1 MLMVMA
7 FVFADMNETIGFTAW
22 CIESAT
28 HVMTPA
34 TAPMIIFLVLACTEF
49 ITGTNWGMYDI
60 ALPIIIPLAMNI
72 GVSMPLVVGACIS
85 AGVFGSHIC
94 FYSDATV
101 LTSAA
106 SGGYDVILGDCIWP
120 AQFARA
126 GLVLD
131 VTDRVSALDLDDIY
145 QGALDATRYEGKYYG
160 MPWLNDVK
168 YMFVNMELLKQA
180 GIEEAPTT
188 WDQLIEDA
196 KACKEQ
202 GICEYPIVGCYAQAE
217 CLICDYTCIAG
228 SFGGAFVDEN
238 NQPTLDSAENIA
250 ALDFM
255 AQTLKDGLCN
265 PKSLEMIEDD
275 VLSTFASGSAVFA
288 INWTYQ
294 YASMNDEA
302 QSSVVGQGIITPI
315 PGTDKAQSATV
326 NGGMPL
332 MITSGCKHPDE
343 AWEYMLFLASREM
356 QARYCANALPIWK
369 SLYTDPQVIETAG
382 AEVVAASQIQFDYIV
397 NRPMVPYYNELST
410 AMQSEIQLVLLG
422 QKTAQ
427 EALTGLQATALELAD
442 R

>member
-1 MLMVMA
+1 MKRILAFAIVLVLMLTVCSVS
-7 FVFADMNETIGFTAW
+7 VFADGVTLNALFMKQAGYSEEDVTAMTQAFT
-22 CIESAT
+22 ESTGIQVNPTFVAYEEL
-28 HVMTPA
+28 
-34 TAPMIIFLVLACTEF
+34 APKI
-49 ITGTNWGMYDI
+49 
-60 ALPIIIPLAMNI
+60 
-72 GVSMPLVVGACIS
+72 
-85 AGVFGSHIC
+85 
-94 FYSDATV
+94 

-120 AQFARA
+120 AQFAKA
-126 GLVLD
+126 GLVLN
-131 VTDRVSALDLDDIY
+131 VTDRLSELDLDDIY
-145 QGALDATRYEGKYYG
+145 QGALDATKYEGQYYG

-180 GIEEAPTT
+180 GVDAAPAT
-188 WDQLIEDA
+188 WDELIADA
-196 KACKEQ
+196 KLCKDQ

-217 CLICDYTCIAG
+217 CLVCDYTCIAG

-238 NQPTLDSAENIA
+238 NNPTLNSPENVA

-275 VLSTFASGSAVFA
+275 VLSTFAAGNAVFA

-294 YASMNDEA
+294 YASMNDEST
-302 QSSVVGQGIITPI
+302 SSVVGQGAITPI

-332 MITSGCKHPDE
+332 MITAGCKNPDE
-343 AWEYMLFLASREM
+343 AWDYMLFLASKEM
-356 QARYCANALPIWK
+356 QAKYCANALPIWK

-382 AEVVAASQIQFDYIV
+382 EAVVEASQIQFDYIV
-397 NRPMVPYYNELST
+397 NRPMVPYYSELST
-410 AMQSEIQLVLLG
+410 SMQTELQLVPLG

-427 EALTGLQATALELAD
+427 EALAGLQTLALDLANQ
-442 R
+442 

>member
-1 MLMVMA
+1 MKRILAFAIVLVLMLTVCSVS
-7 FVFADMNETIGFTAW
+7 VFADGVTLNALFMKQAGYSEEDVTAMTQAFT
-22 CIESAT
+22 ESTGIQVNPTFVAYEEL
-28 HVMTPA
+28 
-34 TAPMIIFLVLACTEF
+34 APKI
-49 ITGTNWGMYDI
+49 
-60 ALPIIIPLAMNI
+60 
-72 GVSMPLVVGACIS
+72 
-85 AGVFGSHIC
+85 
-94 FYSDATV
+94 

-120 AQFARA
+120 AQFANA

-131 VTDRVSALDLDDIY
+131 VTDRLSELDLDDIY
-145 QGALDATRYEGKYYG
+145 QGALDATKYEGQYYG

-180 GIEEAPTT
+180 GVDAAPAT
-188 WDQLIEDA
+188 WDELIADA
-196 KACKEQ
+196 KLCKDQ

-217 CLICDYTCIAG
+217 CLVCDYTCIAG

-238 NQPTLDSAENIA
+238 NNPTLNSPENVA

-275 VLSTFASGSAVFA
+275 VLSTFASGNAVFA

-294 YASMNDEA
+294 YASMNDEST
-302 QSSVVGQGIITPI
+302 SSVVGQGAITPI

-332 MITSGCKHPDE
+332 MITAGCKNPDE
-343 AWEYMLFLASREM
+343 AWDYMLFLASKEM
-356 QARYCANALPIWK
+356 QAKYCANALPIWK

-382 AEVVAASQIQFDYIV
+382 EAVVEASQIQFDYIV
-397 NRPMVPYYNELST
+397 NRPMVPYYSELST
-410 AMQSEIQLVLLG
+410 SMQTELQLVLLG

-427 EALTGLQATALELAD
+427 EALDGLQTLALDLANQ
-442 R
+442 

>member
-1 MLMVMA
+1 MKRILAFAIVLVLMLTVCSVS
-7 FVFADMNETIGFTAW
+7 VFADGVTLNALFMKQAGYSEEDVTAMTQAFT
-22 CIESAT
+22 ESTGIQVNPTFVAYEEL
-28 HVMTPA
+28 
-34 TAPMIIFLVLACTEF
+34 APKI
-49 ITGTNWGMYDI
+49 
-60 ALPIIIPLAMNI
+60 
-72 GVSMPLVVGACIS
+72 
-85 AGVFGSHIC
+85 
-94 FYSDATV
+94 

-120 AQFARA
+120 AQFAKA
-126 GLVLD
+126 GLVLN
-131 VTDRVSALDLDDIY
+131 VTDRLSKLDLDDIY
-145 QGALDATRYEGKYYG
+145 QGALDATKYEGQYYG

-180 GIEEAPTT
+180 GVDAAPAT
-188 WDQLIEDA
+188 WDELIADA
-196 KACKEQ
+196 KLCKDQ

-217 CLICDYTCIAG
+217 CLVCDYTCIAG

-238 NQPTLDSAENIA
+238 NNPTLNSPENVA

-275 VLSTFASGSAVFA
+275 VLSTFAAGNAVFA

-294 YASMNDEA
+294 YASMNDEST
-302 QSSVVGQGIITPI
+302 SSVVGQGAITPI

-332 MITSGCKHPDE
+332 MITAGCKNPDE
-343 AWEYMLFLASREM
+343 AWDYMLFLASKEM
-356 QARYCANALPIWK
+356 QAKYCANALPIWK

-382 AEVVAASQIQFDYIV
+382 EAVVEASQIQFDYIV
-397 NRPMVPYYNELST
+397 NRPMVPYYSELST
-410 AMQSEIQLVLLG
+410 SMQTELQLVLLG

-427 EALTGLQATALELAD
+427 EALDGLQTLALDLANQ
-442 R
+442 

>member
-1 MLMVMA
+1 MKRVLAFVLVFMLLLSVCA
-7 FVFADMNETIGFTAW
+7 VSVFADGVTLNALFMKQAGYSEDDVVAMTQAFT
-22 CIESAT
+22 ESTGIQVNPTFVAYEEL
-28 HVMTPA
+28 
-34 TAPMIIFLVLACTEF
+34 APKI
-49 ITGTNWGMYDI
+49 
-60 ALPIIIPLAMNI
+60 
-72 GVSMPLVVGACIS
+72 
-85 AGVFGSHIC
+85 
-94 FYSDATV
+94 

-120 AQFARA
+120 AQFAKA
-126 GLVLD
+126 GIVLD
-131 VTDRVSALDLDDIY
+131 VTDRVNELDLDDIY
-145 QGALDATRYEGKYYG
+145 QGALDATKYEGKYYG

-180 GIEEAPTT
+180 GIEAAPTT
-188 WDQLIEDA
+188 WDELIADA

-228 SFGGAFVDEN
+228 SFGGSFVDEN
-238 NQPTLDSAENIA
+238 NNPTLNSAENVA

-275 VLSTFASGSAVFA
+275 VLSTFAAGNAVFA

-294 YASMNDEA
+294 YASMNDES
-302 QSSVVGQGIITPI
+302 QSTVVGQGVITPI

-332 MITSGCKHPDE
+332 MITAGCKNPDE
-343 AWEYMLFLASREM
+343 AWEYRLFLASKEM
-356 QARYCANALPIWK
+356 QAKYCANALPIWK

-382 AEVVAASQIQFDYIV
+382 ADVVAASQVQFDFIE

-410 AMQSEIQLVLLG
+410 SMQTEIQLVLLG

-427 EALTGLQATALELAD
+427 EALDGLQAIAMDLANS
-442 R
+442 

>member
-1 MLMVMA
+1 MKKTLSLILALVMLMA
-7 FVFADMNETIGFTAW
+7 FCSVAA
-22 CIESAT
+22 SAEDVT
-28 HVMTPA
+28 LNA
-34 TAPMIIFLVLACTEF
+34 IFMKQAGYSEEDVLAMTQAFTES
-49 ITGTNWGMYDI
+49 TGIKVNPTFVAYEE
-60 ALPIIIPLAMNI
+60 LAPKI
-72 GVSMPLVVGACIS
+72 
-85 AGVFGSHIC
+85 
-94 FYSDATV
+94 

-120 AQFARA
+120 AQFAKA

-168 YMFVNMELLKQA
+168 YMFVNMEILKQA
-180 GIEEAPTT
+180 GIEEAPAT

-196 KACKEQ
+196 KLCKEK
-202 GICEYPIVGCYAQAE
+202 GLCEYPIVGCYAQAE

-238 NQPTLDSAENIA
+238 NMPTLDREENIA

-275 VLSTFASGSAVFA
+275 VLSTFAVGNAVFA

-294 YASMNDEA
+294 YASMNDES
-302 QSSVVGQGIITPI
+302 QSTVVGQGAITPI
-315 PGTDKAQSATV
+315 PGTDKAESATV

-332 MITSGCKHPDE
+332 MITAGCKHPDE
-343 AWEYMLFLASREM
+343 AWQYMLFLASKEM
-356 QARYCANALPIWK
+356 QAKYCANALPIWK

-382 AEVVAASQIQFDYIV
+382 AEVVAASQLQFDYIE

-410 AMQSEIQLVLLG
+410 AMQIEIQLVLLG

-427 EALTGLQATALELAD
+427 EALSGLQAVALELAD

>member
-1 MLMVMA
+1 MNKALSLVLVLIMVMGLS
-7 FVFADMNETIGFTAW
+7 I
-22 CIESAT
+22 
-28 HVMTPA
+28 PA
-34 TAPMIIFLVLACTEF
+34 CAEGVTLNAIFMKQAGYSEDDVLAMTQAFTES
-49 ITGTNWGMYDI
+49 TGIQVNPTFVAYEE
-60 ALPIIIPLAMNI
+60 LAPKI
-72 GVSMPLVVGACIS
+72 
-85 AGVFGSHIC
+85 
-94 FYSDATV
+94 

-120 AQFARA
+120 AQFAKA

-145 QGALDATRYEGKYYG
+145 QGALDATKYEGKYYG

-168 YMFVNMELLKQA
+168 YMFVNMELLKQV
-180 GIEEAPTT
+180 GVEEAPTT

-196 KACKEQ
+196 KLCKEQ
-202 GICEYPIVGCYAQAE
+202 GVCEYPIVGCYAQAE

-228 SFGGAFVDEN
+228 AFGGAFVDEN
-238 NQPTLDSAENIA
+238 NQPTLDRAENIQ

-275 VLSTFASGSAVFA
+275 VLSTFAAGNAVFA

-302 QSSVVGQGIITPI
+302 QSSVVGQGAITPI

-332 MITSGCKHPDE
+332 MITAGCQHPDE
-343 AWEYMLFLASREM
+343 AWQYMLFLASKEM
-356 QARYCANALPIWK
+356 QAKYCANALPIWK

-382 AEVVAASQIQFDYIV
+382 AEVVAASQIQFDFIE

-410 AMQSEIQLVLLG
+410 AMQTEIQLVLLG
-422 QKTAQ
+422 QKTAE
-427 EALTGLQATALELAD
+427 EALTGLQSVALELAD

>member
-1 MLMVMA
+1 MKRVLAFVLVFMLLLSVCA
-7 FVFADMNETIGFTAW
+7 VSVFADGVTLNALFMKQAGYSEDDVVAMTQAFT
-22 CIESAT
+22 ESTGIQVNPTFVAYEEL
-28 HVMTPA
+28 
-34 TAPMIIFLVLACTEF
+34 APKI
-49 ITGTNWGMYDI
+49 
-60 ALPIIIPLAMNI
+60 
-72 GVSMPLVVGACIS
+72 
-85 AGVFGSHIC
+85 
-94 FYSDATV
+94 

-120 AQFARA
+120 AQFAKA
-126 GLVLD
+126 GIVLD
-131 VTDRVSALDLDDIY
+131 VTDRVNELDLDDIY
-145 QGALDATRYEGKYYG
+145 QGALDATKYEGKYYG

-180 GIEEAPTT
+180 GIEAAPTT
-188 WDQLIEDA
+188 WDELIADA

-202 GICEYPIVGCYAQAE
+202 GICEFPIVGCYAQAE

-228 SFGGAFVDEN
+228 SFGGSFVDEN
-238 NQPTLDSAENIA
+238 NNPTLNSAENVA

-275 VLSTFASGSAVFA
+275 VLSTFAAGNAVFA

-294 YASMNDEA
+294 YASMNDES
-302 QSSVVGQGIITPI
+302 QSAIVGQGAITPI

-332 MITSGCKHPDE
+332 MITAGCKNPDE
-343 AWEYMLFLASREM
+343 AWDYMLFLASKEM
-356 QARYCANALPIWK
+356 QAKYCANALPIWK
-369 SLYTDPQVIETAG
+369 SLYTDPSVIETAG
-382 AEVVAASQIQFDYIV
+382 ADVVAASQVQFDFIE

-410 AMQSEIQLVLLG
+410 SMQTEIQLVLLG

-427 EALTGLQATALELAD
+427 EALDGLQAIAMDLANS
-442 R
+442 

>member
-1 MLMVMA
+1 MNKALSLVLVLIMVMGLSIPA
-7 FVFADMNETIGFTAW
+7 FAEGVTLNA
-22 CIESAT
+22 
-28 HVMTPA
+28 
-34 TAPMIIFLVLACTEF
+34 IFMKQAGYSEDDVLAMTQAFTES
-49 ITGTNWGMYDI
+49 TGIQVNPTFVAYEE
-60 ALPIIIPLAMNI
+60 LAPKI
-72 GVSMPLVVGACIS
+72 
-85 AGVFGSHIC
+85 
-94 FYSDATV
+94 

-120 AQFARA
+120 AQFAKA

-145 QGALDATRYEGKYYG
+145 QGALDATKYEGKYYG
-160 MPWLNDVK
+160 MPLLNDVK
-168 YMFVNMELLKQA
+168 YMFVNLELLKQA
-180 GIEEAPTT
+180 GIEAAPTT
-188 WDQLIEDA
+188 WDELIADA

-202 GICEYPIVGCYAQAE
+202 GVCEFPIVGCYAQAE

-228 SFGGAFVDEN
+228 SFGGSFVDEN

-275 VLSTFASGSAVFA
+275 VLSTFAAGNAVFA

-302 QSSVVGQGIITPI
+302 QSSVVGQGAITPI

-332 MITSGCKHPDE
+332 MITAGCQHPDE
-343 AWEYMLFLASREM
+343 AWQYMLFLASKEM
-356 QARYCANALPIWK
+356 QAKYCANALPIWK

-382 AEVVAASQIQFDYIV
+382 AEVVAASQIQFDFIE

-410 AMQSEIQLVLLG
+410 AMQTEIQLVLLG
-422 QKTAQ
+422 QKTAE
-427 EALTGLQATALELAD
+427 EALTGLQSVALELAD

>member
-1 MLMVMA
+1 MKKTLCLILTLVMLSSLCA
-7 FVFADMNETIGFTAW
+7 FGALADDVTLNA
-22 CIESAT
+22 
-28 HVMTPA
+28 
-34 TAPMIIFLVLACTEF
+34 IFMKQAGYSEDDVLAMTQAFTEA
-49 ITGTNWGMYDI
+49 TGIQVNPTFVAYEE
-60 ALPIIIPLAMNI
+60 LAPKI
-72 GVSMPLVVGACIS
+72 
-85 AGVFGSHIC
+85 
-94 FYSDATV
+94 

-120 AQFARA
+120 AQFAKA

-180 GIEEAPTT
+180 GIEEAPAT

-196 KACKEQ
+196 KACKEK

-228 SFGGAFVDEN
+228 AFGGAFVDEN
-238 NQPTLDSAENIA
+238 NQPTLDKAENIE

-275 VLSTFASGSAVFA
+275 VLSTFAAGNAVFA

-294 YASMNDEA
+294 YASMNDES
-302 QSSVVGQGIITPI
+302 QSSVVGQGAITPI

-332 MITSGCKHPDE
+332 MITAGCKHPDE
-343 AWEYMLFLASREM
+343 AWEYMLFLASKEM

-382 AEVVAASQIQFDYIV
+382 AEVVAASQIQFDFIQ

-410 AMQSEIQLVLLG
+410 AMQTEIQLVLLG
-422 QKTAQ
+422 QKTAE
-427 EALTGLQATALELAD
+427 EALTGLQAVALELAD

>member
-1 MLMVMA
+1 MKKTLSLMLALVMLLA
-7 FVFADMNETIGFTAW
+7 LCSVAA
-22 CIESAT
+22 SAEDVT
-28 HVMTPA
+28 LNA
-34 TAPMIIFLVLACTEF
+34 IFMKQAGYSEDDVLAMTQAFTES
-49 ITGTNWGMYDI
+49 TGIKVNPTFVAYEE
-60 ALPIIIPLAMNI
+60 LAPKI
-72 GVSMPLVVGACIS
+72 
-85 AGVFGSHIC
+85 
-94 FYSDATV
+94 

-120 AQFARA
+120 AQFAKA

-168 YMFVNMELLKQA
+168 YMFVNMEILKQA
-180 GIEEAPTT
+180 GIEEAPKT

-196 KACKEQ
+196 KLCKEK
-202 GICEYPIVGCYAQAE
+202 GLCEYPIVACYAQAE

-238 NQPTLDSAENIA
+238 NMPTLDKEENIA

-275 VLSTFASGSAVFA
+275 VLSTFAAGNAVFA

-294 YASMNDEA
+294 YACMNDES
-302 QSSVVGQGIITPI
+302 QSTVVGQGAITPI
-315 PGTDKAQSATV
+315 PGTDKRESATV

-332 MITSGCKHPDE
+332 MITAGCKHPDE
-343 AWEYMLFLASREM
+343 AWQYMLFLASKEM
-356 QARYCANALPIWK
+356 QAKYCANALPIWK

-382 AEVVAASQIQFDYIV
+382 AEVVAASQTQFDFIE

-410 AMQSEIQLVLLG
+410 AMQTEIQLVLLG

-427 EALTGLQATALELAD
+427 EALTGLQAVALELAD

>member
-1 MLMVMA
+1 VKRVLAFVLVFMLLLSVCA
-7 FVFADMNETIGFTAW
+7 VSVFADGVTLNALFMKQAGYSEDDVVAMTQAFT
-22 CIESAT
+22 ESTGIQVNPTFVAYEEL
-28 HVMTPA
+28 
-34 TAPMIIFLVLACTEF
+34 APKI
-49 ITGTNWGMYDI
+49 
-60 ALPIIIPLAMNI
+60 
-72 GVSMPLVVGACIS
+72 
-85 AGVFGSHIC
+85 
-94 FYSDATV
+94 

-120 AQFARA
+120 AQFAKA
-126 GLVLD
+126 GIVLD
-131 VTDRVSALDLDDIY
+131 VTDRVNELDLDDIY
-145 QGALDATRYEGKYYG
+145 QGALDATKYEGKYYG

-180 GIEEAPTT
+180 GIEAAPTT
-188 WDQLIEDA
+188 WDELIADA

-228 SFGGAFVDEN
+228 SFGGSFVDEN
-238 NQPTLDSAENIA
+238 NNPTLNSAENVA

-275 VLSTFASGSAVFA
+275 VLSTFAAGNAVFA

-294 YASMNDEA
+294 YASMNDES
-302 QSSVVGQGIITPI
+302 QSTVVGQGVITPI

-332 MITSGCKHPDE
+332 MITAGCKNPDE
-343 AWEYMLFLASREM
+343 AWEYMLFLASKEM
-356 QARYCANALPIWK
+356 QAKYCANALPIWK

-382 AEVVAASQIQFDYIV
+382 ADVVAASQVQFDFIE

-410 AMQSEIQLVLLG
+410 SMQTEIQLVLLG

-427 EALTGLQATALELAD
+427 EALDGLQAIAMDLANS
-442 R
+442 

>member
-1 MLMVMA
+1 MKRVLAFVLVFMLLLSVCA
-7 FVFADMNETIGFTAW
+7 VSVFADGVTLNALFMKQAGYSEDDVVAMTQAFT
-22 CIESAT
+22 ESTGIQVNPTFVAYEEL
-28 HVMTPA
+28 
-34 TAPMIIFLVLACTEF
+34 APKI
-49 ITGTNWGMYDI
+49 
-60 ALPIIIPLAMNI
+60 
-72 GVSMPLVVGACIS
+72 
-85 AGVFGSHIC
+85 
-94 FYSDATV
+94 

-120 AQFARA
+120 AQFAKA
-126 GLVLD
+126 GIVLD
-131 VTDRVSALDLDDIY
+131 VTDRVNELDLDDIY
-145 QGALDATRYEGKYYG
+145 QGALDATKYEGKYYG

-180 GIEEAPTT
+180 GIEAAPTT
-188 WDQLIEDA
+188 WDELIADA
-196 KACKEQ
+196 KAGKEQ

-228 SFGGAFVDEN
+228 SFGGSFVDEN
-238 NQPTLDSAENIA
+238 NNPTLNSAENVA
-250 ALDFM
+250 ALEFM

-275 VLSTFASGSAVFA
+275 VLSTFAAGNAVFA

-294 YASMNDEA
+294 YASMNDES
-302 QSSVVGQGIITPI
+302 QSAVVGQGAITPI

-332 MITSGCKHPDE
+332 MITAGCKNPDE
-343 AWEYMLFLASREM
+343 AWDYMLFLASKEM
-356 QARYCANALPIWK
+356 QAKYCANALPIWK

-382 AEVVAASQIQFDYIV
+382 ADVVAASQVQFDFIE

-410 AMQSEIQLVLLG
+410 SMQTEIQLVLLG

-427 EALTGLQATALELAD
+427 EALDGLQAIAMDLANS
-442 R
+442 